1 VSSGDDEAGGE
12 TRRRMAHEQD
22 FRGRRDVSRR
32 HLLVEASMKP
42 TIFLAALGMTTVLGC
57 TPMHPW
63 LSPAP
68 GHATPAASVNQPSMV
83 EGTSAEYDAGSSSTG
98 SSKR

>member
-1 VSSGDDEAGGE
+1 MKA
-12 TRRRMAHEQD
+12 TI
-22 FRGRRDVSRR
+22 
-32 HLLVEASMKP
+32 LLSALG
-42 TIFLAALGMTTVLGC
+42 LAAVVGC